1 VVVADRTRT
10 FASLYGGAKAPTDR
24 GSEGTQMRFGMSVSP
39 IRPSDREEMGLK
51 ANGGVQVTDVEDGS
65 FAYDLDLRK
74 GDVIVELN
82 RQPINTTED
91 IRRIQNTLKPGDA
104 VAFHVM
110 RQAPGSR
117 GGGDWVSFYPAGR
130 VPEGNY

>member
-1 VVVADRTRT
+1 VADRTRT
-10 FASLYGGAKAPTDR
+10 FASLYGGAKTGPER
-24 GSEGTQMRFGMSVSP
+24 GPEGTQMKFGMSVSP
-39 IRPSDREEMGLK
+39 IRPTERQEMGLK
-51 ANGGVQVTDVEDGS
+51 ASGGVQVTDVEDGS

-82 RQPINTTED
+82 RQAINSTED

-110 RQAPGSR
+110 RQAPGAR

-130 VPEGNY
+130 VPEGN